1 MFNDAHLPDTEA
13 WTAMTR
19 DLRQSKEGR
28 NALSKENS
36 YVSTVDRRDVMR
48 AAHTFSQT
56 TQAAISRIRI
66 GEGRVG
72 CTFTPTWPD
81 PLNRLGHRFRL
92 TLDIECIVSS
102 RCYHKRG

>member
-13 WTAMTR
+13 WAAMTR

-36 YVSTVDRRDVMR
+36 YVSTVIPRRDVMR

-66 GEGRVG
+66 REGRVRPARFPFVIG
-72 CTFTPTWPD
+72 WGRPTTV
-81 PLNRLGHRFRL
+81 LLIL
-92 TLDIECIVSS
+92 
-102 RCYHKRG
+102 